1 MEVVVNNA
9 TDGLML
15 YWAGNDVSSGVHG
28 FRGQYRGSAR
38 SAVGRGSDNLRV
50 LYWNIQNG
58 MGPTRRTITTTSSR
72 G

>member
-1 MEVVVNNA
+1 
-9 TDGLML
+9 ML

-28 FRGQYRGSAR
+28 FYVDNIEVRALGEM
-38 SAVGRGSDNLRV
+38 GRGSDNLRV

-58 MGPTRRTITTTSSR
+58 SCGPARRTITTTSSR